1 MAKKPRS
8 QRRKKGNSLGE
19 DNDAGNTNLAVADVD
34 LLSDSFTVADSI
46 STAALEEEYLHGG
59 TNEYDSDGYD

>member
-8 QRRKKGNSLGE
+8 QRRKKGNSLGDHDQE
-19 DNDAGNTNLAVADVD
+19 GAPSNLAVAEVD

-46 STAALEEEYLHGG
+46 SSALLEEEYLFGMF
-59 TNEYDSDGYD
+59 DSL